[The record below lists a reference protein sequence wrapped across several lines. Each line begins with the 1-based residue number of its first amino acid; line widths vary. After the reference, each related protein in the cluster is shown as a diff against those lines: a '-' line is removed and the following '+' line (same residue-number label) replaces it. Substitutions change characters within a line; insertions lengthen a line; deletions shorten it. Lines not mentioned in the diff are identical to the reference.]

1 MILLIGGAFQGKTA
15 LALEKLNGSPTWI
28 LGEETAWQGEGQIVS
43 HLERFIRRE
52 MEAGRDPKEEVKDL
66 LERSDPRVVIA
77 DEIGC
82 GLVPIDP
89 FERAWR
95 EETGRILCA
104 LAREA
109 EAVVRVHCGFPQ
121 AIKGEWR

>member
-1 MILLIGGAFQGKTA
+1 
-15 LALEKLNGSPTWI
+15 
-28 LGEETAWQGEGQIVS
+28 
-43 HLERFIRRE
+43 
-52 MEAGRDPKEEVKDL
+52 MEAGRDPKEEVKAL

>member
-52 MEAGRDPKEEVKDL
+52 MEAGRDPKEEVKAL

-82 GLVPIDP
+82 GLVPI
-89 FERAWR
+89 
-95 EETGRILCA
+95 
-104 LAREA
+104 
-109 EAVVRVHCGFPQ
+109 Q
-121 AIKGEWR
+121 A

>member
-1 MILLIGGAFQGKTA
+1 MGGGFWDDIADWRGFPGENRPRLRKT
-15 LALEKLNGSPTWI
+15 ERF
-28 LGEETAWQGEGQIVS
+28 S

-52 MEAGRDPKEEVKDL
+52 MEAGRDPKEEVKAL

>member
-1 MILLIGGAFQGKTA
+1 MGGGFWDDIADWRGFPGENRPRLRKT
-15 LALEKLNGSPTWI
+15 
-28 LGEETAWQGEGQIVS
+28 
-43 HLERFIRRE
+43 ERFSHVDS
-52 MEAGRDPKEEVKDL
+52 GGGN
-66 LERSDPRVVIA
+66 RVVIA

>member
-15 LALEKLNGSPTWI
+15 LALEKWNCSPAQI

-43 HLERFIRRE
+43 HLERLIRRE
-52 MEAGRDPKEEVKDL
+52 MEAGRDPKEGVKVL
-66 LERSDPRVVIA
+66 LERVSPKVVIA

-82 GLVPIDP
+82 GLVPVDP
-89 FERAWR
+89 LERAWR

-109 EAVVRVHCGFPQ
+109 ETVVRVHCGIPQ